1 MINRARNE
9 LSSSELSRWRRQ
21 MQQGFT
27 LVELLVV
34 MSIIGILV
42 GLTIGI
48 AGLAGRKSADA
59 QAIAEIQRLSM
70 ALDQYRAEYGAYPNF
85 GPALTNMPNSVSNDL
100 TRADGKIRAQELSFI
115 DPWGNG
121 YRYTWSSKYQ
131 IEIRSLG
138 ADTSLDEDDLI
149 SGQQN

>member
-59 QAIAEIQRLSM
+59 QAIAEIQRLSARM
-70 ALDQYRAEYGAYPNF
+70 AISLC
-85 GPALTNMPNSVSNDL
+85 NS
-100 TRADGKIRAQELSFI
+100 
-115 DPWGNG
+115 
-121 YRYTWSSKYQ
+121 SS
-131 IEIRSLG
+131 
-138 ADTSLDEDDLI
+138 TSSGVATVLAI
-149 SGQQN
+149 SSRMTCP